1 MSLRRFVARIG
12 GIFHRKQIDSEL
24 NDEIQAHLEMEEAD
38 QRDAG
43 TAAHGARPAAKR
55 KFGNATLHH
64 EDARDAWRFPSLE
77 SFLQDLR
84 YAVRML
90 AKRPGFTA
98 VVLLTLTLGIGAT
111 TAIFTVVDAVVLRPL
126 PFRDPERIVEVFNY
140 VPQSHLAYPGL
151 GVDKIDQWRAV
162 ADCLETFEGY
172 STAQFVMTGES
183 EPEQIS
189 AAYMTGGLMSF
200 LGLGPR
206 IGAGFSPEDGK
217 PGRDHL
223 VLLSQSF
230 WLNRFGGDPGVVGR
244 TITLNKESYTV
255 VGVAP
260 VSFKFPN
267 EKVKLWVPIALT
279 ADSAGAKHVRAW
291 VITRVKPQISI
302 QQAQTRLDA
311 ISAQLAKAKARPGG
325 WDVQLHALDSRRV
338 QQKTRTTLFVLLGAV
353 AFVLIIACVNTANL
367 LLSQS
372 TVREKEIAVRAAL
385 GAGPRRL
392 VRQLLTESVLLSLV
406 GGALGALLA
415 TWSIRLIA
423 PLIPLEITFMKLNEI
438 VVDKRILLFSF
449 GLSTLTG
456 IVFGLVPALKTAR
469 VNLNDSLSGGGRS
482 NSGTGAERRLQNG
495 LVVAQVALS
504 LTLLIGAGL
513 LLKSFSRLNGVANG
527 FDSGNLLSLDM
538 NLPASNYATGIQQ
551 NVFFEQAKSKLASV
565 PGVRTVSF
573 AGGDPLS
580 DGGIDFGTLEAEGR
594 PIADTDKDLVLPVT
608 EVSSDYFASLG
619 IPLLQG
625 RQFVEQDGHDPSQP
639 TIINQSMA
647 KHLWPDG
654 RVIGKRFRVGN
665 SPEGWRTVVGIVG
678 DVKEFDLDDKPER
691 LEQYFP
697 MPSGKTSAFRVLI
710 VRTESDPTKF
720 VPVIKSAIWS
730 VDKDLPI
737 QNIWTIDELMRRELA
752 GPRFYSG
759 AMTVFAAVA
768 MLISMIG
775 VYGVISYMVSRRT
788 REISI
793 RMALGAYPRNVLMM
807 VIRQGLAPTSLG
819 IALGIGGALELS
831 KLLKSMLY
839 EVAPTDALTYGFVS
853 IAYIL
858 VALAACYIPAR
869 RAASVDPL
877 VAFRSE

>member
-1 MSLRRFVARIG
+1 V
-12 GIFHRKQIDSEL
+12 
-24 NDEIQAHLEMEEAD
+24 IQ
-38 QRDAG
+38 
-43 TAAHGARPAAKR
+43 
-55 KFGNATLHH
+55 
-64 EDARDAWRFPSLE
+64 
-77 SFLQDLR
+77 
-84 YAVRML
+84 
-90 AKRPGFTA
+90 
-98 VVLLTLTLGIGAT
+98 
-111 TAIFTVVDAVVLRPL
+111 
-126 PFRDPERIVEVFNY
+126 ERIVDVLNY
-140 VPQSHLAYPGL
+140 VPQTHLAYPGL
-151 GVDKIDQWRAV
+151 GVDKIDQWKAS
-162 ADCLETFEGY
+162 ADCLEAFEGY
-172 STAQFVMTGES
+172 SPAQFVMTGES

-200 LGLGPR
+200 LGIGPQ
-206 IGAGFSPEDGK
+206 IGAGFSPKDGR

-230 WLNRFGGDPGVVGR
+230 WLDRFGGDTGVVGR

-260 VSFKFPN
+260 ASFKFPN

-311 ISAQLAKAKARPGG
+311 ISAQLTKQKARPGG
-325 WDVQLHALDSRRV
+325 WDVQLHTLDSRRV

-353 AFVLIIACVNTANL
+353 TFVLIIACVNTANL

-392 VRQLLTESVLLSLV
+392 VRQLLTESVLLSLA

-415 TWSIRLIA
+415 TWSIRIIS
-423 PLIPLEITFMKLNEI
+423 PLVPLEITFLKFNDI
-438 VVDKRILLFSF
+438 TVDKRILLFSF

-469 VNLNDSLSGGGRS
+469 VNLNDSLSGSGRS

-495 LVVAQVALS
+495 LVIAQVALS

-513 LLKSFSRLNGVANG
+513 LLKSFSRLNGVTNG
-527 FDSGNLLSLDM
+527 FDSGNLLALDL
-538 NLPASNYATGIQQ
+538 NLPASKYATGIQQ
-551 NVFFEQAKSKLASV
+551 NVFFEQVKSKLASV
-565 PGVRTVSF
+565 PGIRTVSL

-580 DGGIDFGTLEAEGR
+580 DGGIDSGTLEAEGR
-594 PIADTDKDLVLPVT
+594 PIADTDKDLVLPLT

-625 RQFVEQDGHDPSQP
+625 RQFVEQDGHDASQP

-654 RVIGKRFRVGN
+654 RVIGKRFRLGQDA
-665 SPEGWRTVVGIVG
+665 WRTVVGIVG
-678 DVKEFDLDDKPER
+678 DVKEFNFDDKPER

-697 MPSGKTSAFRVLI
+697 MPSGKTSGFRVLI
-710 VRTESDPTKF
+710 VRTDSDPSKF
-720 VPVIKSAIWS
+720 APEIKSAIWA

-737 QNIWTIDELMRRELA
+737 QNIWTIDELMRRDLA
-752 GPRFYSG
+752 GPRFYSA
-759 AMTVFAAVA
+759 AMAVFAGVA
-768 MLISMIG
+768 MLLSMIG

-793 RMALGAYPRNVLMM
+793 RMALGAYPRNVLTM
-807 VIRQGLAPTSLG
+807 VIRQGLTPTFLG

-831 KLLKSMLY
+831 KLLRSLLY
-839 EVAPTDALTYGFVS
+839 EVASTDALTYGTVS
-853 IAYIL
+853 AAYIL
-858 VALAACYIPAR
+858 VALAACYLPAR

-877 VAFRSE
+877 VAFRNE